1 MPLATAGKM
10 PALHSEPPAIP
21 FAIEDL
27 QIRQSNAPMSPAP
40 DRNPTGPFHPGAIV
54 IATLNSPREK
64 FWGAILDLSSEGL
77 SVRGVDLISFD
88 DLVSTIKA
96 GDAFTSGVVFF
107 PMHRVERMELDLPES
122 SILSLSQRFAQQ
134 TGQDPAALL
143 TGGFL
148 AGGPE

>member
-1 MPLATAGKM
+1 
-10 PALHSEPPAIP
+10 
-21 FAIEDL
+21 
-27 QIRQSNAPMSPAP
+27 MSPP
-40 DRNPTGPFHPGAIV
+40 QERRPTGPFHPGAIV
-54 IATLNSPREK
+54 IVTLNGPREK

-77 SVRGVDLISFD
+77 SIRGVDLISFD
-88 DLVSTIKA
+88 DLIATIKA

-143 TGGFL
+143 TAEFL
-148 AGGPE
+148 VGERE

>member
-1 MPLATAGKM
+1 MI
-10 PALHSEPPAIP
+10 PAQE
-21 FAIEDL
+21 
-27 QIRQSNAPMSPAP
+27 R
-40 DRNPTGPFHPGAIV
+40 RPTGPFHPGAIV
-54 IATLNSPREK
+54 IVTLNSPREK

-77 SVRGVDLISFD
+77 SIRGVDLISFD

-107 PMHRVERMELDLPES
+107 PMHRIERMELDLPES

-143 TGGFL
+143 TAEFL
-148 AGGPE
+148 AGGRE

>member
-1 MPLATAGKM
+1 MT
-10 PALHSEPPAIP
+10 
-21 FAIEDL
+21 
-27 QIRQSNAPMSPAP
+27 RAP
-40 DRNPTGPFHPGAIV
+40 DPRPTGPFHPGAIV
-54 IATLNSPREK
+54 IVTLNSPREK
-64 FWGAILDLSSEGL
+64 FWGTILDLSSEGL

>member
-1 MPLATAGKM
+1 
-10 PALHSEPPAIP
+10 
-21 FAIEDL
+21 
-27 QIRQSNAPMSPAP
+27 MSPP
-40 DRNPTGPFHPGAIV
+40 PETRPTGPFHPGAIV
-54 IATLNSPREK
+54 IVTLNSPREK

-77 SVRGVDLISFD
+77 SIRGVDLISFD

-134 TGQDPAALL
+134 TSQDPAPLL
-143 TGGFL
+143 TAGFL
-148 AGGPE
+148 SGGRE